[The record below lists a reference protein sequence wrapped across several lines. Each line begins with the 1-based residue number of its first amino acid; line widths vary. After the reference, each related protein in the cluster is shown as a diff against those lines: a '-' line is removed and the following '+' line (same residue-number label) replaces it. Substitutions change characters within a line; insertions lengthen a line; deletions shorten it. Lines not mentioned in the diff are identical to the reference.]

1 MEWDRYVKEFKT
13 EMKRLQ
19 KQHAYQT
26 ELNQI
31 CLSYVS
37 EFLNQLEQDFKITTD
52 LEDAEEIYFFKHIKP
67 VALAYHL
74 FYRYIIQLEH
84 EKPVNTLKTQR
95 QYFKEL
101 LDAQYQF
108 KLRHKAF
115 AYYLKTKQTHL
126 DPVYFLRR
134 KSLAFDPDDLSAHL
148 NRNYNTA
155 RDYLTA
161 KLHSTDLIS
170 DYLCAR
176 LDKVF
181 HTSTSYSD
189 SPHLD
194 WSGSRT
200 DLIELIY
207 ALYHSKVIHKG
218 KADIIE
224 IARALGSFFKI
235 DTGDVYKTFAEIK
248 SRKKS
253 RTKFLDELA
262 TNLQLA
268 MDREDF

>member
-1 MEWDRYVKEFKT
+1 MEWDKHLEVFNNEL
-13 EMKRLQ
+13 KRLQ

-26 ELNQI
+26 ERNQI

-37 EFLNQLEQDFKITTD
+37 EFLNQLEQDFKSKPD
-52 LEDAEEIYFFKHIKP
+52 LEDVEEIYFFKYIKP

-74 FYRYIIQLEH
+74 YYRYLIQLEH
-84 EKPVNTLKTQR
+84 ERPVNTLKTQKRYYYR
-95 QYFKEL
+95 Q

-170 DYLCAR
+170 DYLSGR
-176 LDKVF
+176 LNKLT
-181 HTSTSYSD
+181 HTSTSYAD

-235 DTGDVYKTFAEIK
+235 DPGDVYKTFAEIK

>member
-1 MEWDRYVKEFKT
+1 MEWDKHLEEFK
-13 EMKRLQ
+13 KKLKKLQ
-19 KQHAYQT
+19 KQYAYQK

-37 EFLNQLEQDFKITTD
+37 EFFNQLEQDFKSRPD
-52 LEDAEEIYFFKHIKP
+52 LEEAEEICFFKHIKP
-67 VALAYHL
+67 VALGYHL
-74 FYRYIIQLEH
+74 YYRYLIQLEH
-84 EKPVNTLKTQR
+84 EKPVNTLKTQKR
-95 QYFKEL
+95 YYKEL
-101 LDAQYQF
+101 LDTQHQF
-108 KLRHKAF
+108 KLRHIGF
-115 AYYLKTKQTHL
+115 AYYLKSKQTHL
-126 DPVYFLRR
+126 DHIYFLRQQP
-134 KSLAFDPDDLSAHL
+134 LPFDPDDLSTHL
-148 NRNYNTA
+148 NRYYNTS

-161 KLHSTDLIS
+161 KLRSNDLIS
-170 DYLCAR
+170 DYLSAR
-176 LDKVF
+176 LDKVT

-235 DTGDVYKTFAEIK
+235 DPGDVYKTFAEIK